1 MKEGSKRETTLST
14 YIVMACTL
22 GSRLLGFART
32 AIIGAYFGGS
42 GPADVL
48 NAVFS
53 IPNNLRKLMAEGALS
68 SAFIPEL
75 SRTIIEDKSGKRSR
89 ELSRKIIGF
98 QLIILIPL
106 TILSIIFAPTVIRI
120 FTSFD
125 ISEKVFQSEQLFKWL
140 INYAILISISAVV
153 MAVLNSHSKFLIPA
167 LTPILFSVSVI
178 TSLIIF
184 HERFGVFAMAIGV
197 LVGGIGQLLFQLP
210 LFIKLKYTLVPS
222 FKFNDD
228 DFKRVL
234 KQWFPVLATSSVF
247 AINLAVAIRIASP
260 ISDGSVSA
268 LTNAIVFWQLP
279 SGIFSASIT
288 TVLFPKMSRLAGIK
302 DYKSLTEVVEY
313 GIKSLV
319 ILLIPS
325 AFLMG
330 VLGKEIIS
338 FALQRGEFTSIHT
351 LSTSKVLIGYCA
363 GMFIVG
369 IYQFIQRFYYSL
381 RDYKTPFIAASIT
394 VVVDIILSLILKETF
409 LEVSGLSWANT
420 ISFIVGMFILI
431 SGINKKT
438 GHSIQWKSVLATVAK
453 AVLSLIPAGLFIYSM
468 GSITGRD
475 WWMAGSSFN
484 SFILLLVFG
493 GGSVLLILL
502 MFSLLK
508 VEFFSI
514 IKKPRSKKN

>member
-1 MKEGSKRETTLST
+1 MKEKSKRETTLSA
-14 YIVMACTL
+14 YIVMTCTL
-22 GSRLLGFART
+22 GSRLLGFVRT
-32 AIIGAYFGGS
+32 ALIGAYFGGS

-75 SRTIIEDKSGKRSR
+75 SRTIVEDKSGKRAR

-106 TILSIIFAPTVIRI
+106 TVFSIIYAPAVIRI
-120 FTSFD
+120 FTSFE
-125 ISEKVFQSEQLFKWL
+125 IAEKVTLSERLFQWL
-140 INYAILISISAVV
+140 IIYAVLISISAVL

-178 TSLIIF
+178 TSLVLF
-184 HERFGVFAMAIGV
+184 HEKLGVFAMAIGV
-197 LVGGIGQLLFQLP
+197 LFGGVGQLLFQYP
-210 LFIKLKYTLVPS
+210 LYRKLKYTLLPS
-222 FKFNDD
+222 FNFKDD

-247 AINLAVAIRIASP
+247 AINHAVAIRIATP

-288 TVLFPKMSRLAGIK
+288 TVLFPKMSRLAGLK
-302 DYKSLTEVVEY
+302 EYKSLTETVEY
-313 GIKSLV
+313 GIKALA

-325 AFLMG
+325 AFIMG

-338 FALQRGEFTSIHT
+338 FALQRGEFTQVHT
-351 LSTSKVLIGYCA
+351 YSASKVLIGYCA

-369 IYQFIQRFYYSL
+369 VYQFVQRFYYSL
-381 RDYKTPFIAASIT
+381 QDFKTPFTAAAIT
-394 VVVDIILSLILKETF
+394 VVLDIILSIILKDTF
-409 LEVSGLSWANT
+409 LKVSGLAWANS
-420 ISFIVGMFILI
+420 ISFTVGMIILL
-431 SGINKKT
+431 SGISRKT
-438 GHSIQWKSVLATVAK
+438 GFSIQWKSIVSAITK
-453 AVLSLIPAGLFIYSM
+453 AILSLIPAGLFIYSM
-468 GSITGRD
+468 STVTGRD
-475 WWMAGSSFN
+475 WWMAGSSLK
-484 SFILLLVFG
+484 SFVLLLAFG

-508 VEFFSI
+508 VEFISI
-514 IKKPRSKKN
+514 MKRPKSKL

>member
-1 MKEGSKRETTLST
+1 MREKSKRETTLSA

-22 GSRLLGFART
+22 GSRLLGFVRT
-32 AIIGAYFGGS
+32 ALVGAYFGGS

-75 SRTIIEDKSGKRSR
+75 SRSIVEDESGRRAK

-106 TILSIIFAPTVIRI
+106 TVLSIIYAPFVISV

-125 ISEKVFQSEQLFKWL
+125 DPEKVLLSQKLFKWL
-140 INYAILISISAVV
+140 INYSVLISISAVL
-153 MAVLNSHSKFLIPA
+153 MAVLNSNNKFLIPA
-167 LTPILFSVSVI
+167 LTPLLFSISVI
-178 TSLIIF
+178 TSLVLF
-184 HERFGVFAMAIGV
+184 HEKLGVFAMAIGV
-197 LVGGIGQLLFQLP
+197 LIGGVGQLIFQLP
-210 LFIKLKYTLVPS
+210 LYKKLKYTLIPS
-222 FKFNDD
+222 FGFKDD

-234 KQWFPVLATSSVF
+234 RQWFPVLATSSVF
-247 AINLAVAIRIASP
+247 AINHAVAIRIATP

-288 TVLFPKMSRLAGIK
+288 TVLFPKMSRLAGLK
-302 DYKSLTEVVEY
+302 EYKSMTDTVEY
-313 GIKSLV
+313 GIKALA

-338 FALQRGEFTSIHT
+338 FALQRGAFSAEHT
-351 LSTSKVLIGYCA
+351 YNASKVLIGYCA

-369 IYQFIQRFYYSL
+369 VYQFVQRFYYSL
-381 RDYKTPFIAASIT
+381 RDYRTPFIAATIT
-394 VVVDIILSLILKETF
+394 VILDIILSLILKDTF
-409 LEVSGLSWANT
+409 LAVSGLAWANS
-420 ISFIVGMFILI
+420 ISFTVGMIILLKGI
-431 SGINKKT
+431 SSKT
-438 GHSIQWKSVLATVAK
+438 GYNIKWKSIIATIVK
-453 AVLSLIPAGLFIYSM
+453 AILSLIPAVLFIYSM
-468 GSITGRD
+468 GSITGRN
-475 WWMAGSSFN
+475 WWMSGSSLK
-484 SFILLLVFG
+484 SFFLLLVYG

-508 VEFFSI
+508 VEFVSI
-514 IKKPRSKKN
+514 IKKPKKNK

>member
-1 MKEGSKRETTLST
+1 MKENSRRDSTLSA
-14 YIVMACTL
+14 YIVMGCTL
-22 GSRLLGFART
+22 GSRLLGFVRT
-32 AIIGAYFGGS
+32 ALVSAFFGASGS
-42 GPADVL
+42 ADVL

-75 SRTIIEDKSGKRSR
+75 SRSIVKDKSGASSR

-98 QLIILIPL
+98 QLLILIPL
-106 TILSIIFAPTVIRI
+106 IFLSIIFAPTVISI

-125 ISEKVFQSEQLFKWL
+125 GPEKSELSEKLFVWI
-140 INYAILISISAVV
+140 INYALLISISAVL

-167 LTPILFSVSVI
+167 LTPVLFSVSVI
-178 TSLIIF
+178 TSLVLF
-184 HERFGVFAMAIGV
+184 HEKFGIFAMAIGV
-197 LVGGIGQLLFQLP
+197 LVGGIAQLLFQLP
-210 LFIKLKYTLVPS
+210 LFNKLGYSLIPS
-222 FKFNDD
+222 FKFNDK

-234 KQWFPVLATSSVF
+234 KQWFPVLATSSIF
-247 AINLAVAIRIASP
+247 AINHQVSILIATS

-288 TVLFPKMSRLAGIK
+288 TVLFPKLSRLAGVK
-302 DYKSLTEVVEY
+302 DYKAMTDTVVY
-313 GIKSLV
+313 GIKALA

-325 AFLMG
+325 AFLMS

-338 FALQRGEFTSIHT
+338 LAFQRGLFTSIHT
-351 LSTSKVLIGYCA
+351 SAAANVLIGYCA

-369 IYQFIQRFYYSL
+369 VYNFVQRFYYSL
-381 RDYKTPFIAASIT
+381 RDYRTPFIAAFVT
-394 VVVDIILSLILKETF
+394 VVVDIILSLILKDTF
-409 LEVSGLSWANT
+409 LAVSGLSWANS
-420 ISFIVGMFILI
+420 ISFTVGAVILL
-431 SGINKKT
+431 SRMNKKT
-438 GHSIQWKSVLATVAK
+438 GQHINWLDIVSTIVKSLLSI
-453 AVLSLIPAGLFIYSM
+453 IPAAIFIYVM

-475 WWMAGSSFN
+475 WWMAGSNFKT
-484 SFILLLVFG
+484 FLLLLVNG

-508 VEFFSI
+508 VEFLSI
-514 IKKPRSKKN
+514 IKKPKNR